1 MGDYCDASKDPDSPF
16 AFAVS
21 KALAACLRHGHK
33 PTGSGRPGWAKVE
46 EVLAWPRISETSAT
60 SGDLPEIVRSN
71 KKQRH
76 QLGLR
81 SDGCRF
87 IRAVQ
92 GHSRVEV
99 GEENLLE
106 PVSEE
111 QLPDTLLHGTSWHSY
126 ESIQQRGLF
135 PGKAQYPKGKG
146 GRKGREGRQHVHF
159 FDDTGGV
166 SGKRESSTMLVRIS
180 TRKAVEQGVIF
191 FISRNGVY
199 VTPDEVPPLCITS
212 FQSVRTGDLYGQ
224 DGERIPRFS

>member
-1 MGDYCDASKDPDSPF
+1 MGDYCDASKEPESPF

-21 KALAACLRHGHK
+21 KALAACLRHRHK
-33 PTGSGRPGWAKVE
+33 PRLAVDAAGWAKVE
-46 EVLAWPRISETSAT
+46 EVLAWPRICETSAT
-60 SGDLPEIVRSN
+60 SGDLLEIVRSN
-71 KKQRH
+71 KKQRY

-81 SDGCRF
+81 NDGCRF

-92 GHSRVEV
+92 RHSRAEV

-126 ESIQQRGLF
+126 DSIQQRGLL

-146 GRKGREGRQHVHF
+146 GKKGREGRQHVHF

-180 TRKAVEQGVIF
+180 TRKAVEQGVRIF
-191 FISRNGVY
+191 HKSQWGVFN
-199 VTPDEVPPLCITS
+199 S
-212 FQSVRTGDLYGQ
+212 
-224 DGERIPRFS
+224 